1 MSKKNNFIY
10 LIFLFANTNFYF
22 YEFNRGKLTE
32 NDSLYRISKEQ
43 FENLLDRIKSG
54 S

>member
-1 MSKKNNFIY
+1 MIY
-10 LIFLFANTNFYF
+10 FLILLKSY
-22 YEFNRGKLTE
+22 RGKLTE